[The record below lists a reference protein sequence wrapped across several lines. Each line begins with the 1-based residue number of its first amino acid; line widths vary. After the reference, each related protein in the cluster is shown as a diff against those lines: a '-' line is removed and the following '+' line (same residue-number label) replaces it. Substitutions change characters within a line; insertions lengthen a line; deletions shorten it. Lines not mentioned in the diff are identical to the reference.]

1 MNAIVHKNT
10 SVNIIAALISVSA
23 MLITLSASAAEG
35 VDAQGLIDNK
45 CSSCHGSEMYTRED
59 RKVNSLSALKKQVA
73 ACNSNLNAG
82 LSDDDM
88 AAVVALLNKEH
99 YKFAQ

>member
-23 MLITLSASAAEG
+23 MLVAQSASAAEG
-35 VDAQGLIDNK
+35 VDAQGLIENN

-59 RKVNSLSALKKQVA
+59 RKVNSLSALEKQVA

-88 AAVVALLNKEH
+88 AAVVALLNKEY

>member
-10 SVNIIAALISVSA
+10 FVYIIAALTGVSA
-23 MLITLSASAAEG
+23 MLVTLSANAAEG
-35 VDAQGLIDNK
+35 VDAQGLIENN

-88 AAVVALLNKEH
+88 AAVVALLNKEY